1 MREVRK
7 KMTSGSTAYPRVKTR
22 RDTSMPPKREHR
34 RRRVGDGPARPVWHG
49 ESSTAVR
56 RVIQFRIPHSMR
68 RLSDNEPGS
77 SGLPTAERHGG
88 PEHAGEA
95 GAGEISEPN
104 APQDPRDRVKVRLP
118 QIQSR
123 SGY

>member
-1 MREVRK
+1 MCPGRPANLRSKGRTGGSSRPELKVTGSRNR
-7 KMTSGSTAYPRVKTR
+7 SGDRV
-22 RDTSMPPKREHR
+22 
-34 RRRVGDGPARPVWHG
+34 ARPDRHG
-49 ESSTAVR
+49 QGYTAVR

-95 GAGEISEPN
+95 EAGEISEPN
-104 APQDPRDRVKVRLP
+104 VPQDPCDKVKV
-118 QIQSR
+118 
-123 SGY
+123 